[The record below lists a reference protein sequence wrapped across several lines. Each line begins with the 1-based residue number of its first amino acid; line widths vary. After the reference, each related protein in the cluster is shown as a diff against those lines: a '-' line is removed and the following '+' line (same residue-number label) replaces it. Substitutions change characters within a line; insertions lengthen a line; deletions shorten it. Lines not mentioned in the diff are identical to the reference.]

1 MSVKKKSKLIPV
13 IAILAGL
20 IVIAAIVLYMN
31 MGSIA
36 KAAVEKVATDTLGVK
51 VTIAALDIN
60 PVEKRVTVRG
70 LKVSNPPGFR
80 KDHALTV
87 DHIGIAAESLNRE
100 LLVFRQIEVLGA
112 NVNME
117 VTEKDTNLTALQ
129 KNANRNASSRKAA
142 QQGEKVVKV
151 IIRELLLN
159 NTTLNPSA
167 TLAAGDMRPVN
178 ISSIRIT
185 GIGEKQNGV
194 IASEAIVQVLE
205 RVSQVSFQIAVQSGF
220 LEGLS
225 PEAVAGMRSQLGMPP
240 DLKEQAKQGIESIKS
255 GIKGLFSE

>member
-1 MSVKKKSKLIPV
+1 MSEKKKNRFIPV
-13 IAILAGL
+13 VAVLAGL
-20 IVIAAIVLYMN
+20 IVIAAAVLYMN

-36 KAAVEKVATDTLGVK
+36 KAAVEKVAADTLGVK

-60 PVEKRVTVRG
+60 PVEKKVTVRG
-70 LKVSNPPGFR
+70 LKIGNPPGFR
-80 KDHALTV
+80 NDHALTV
-87 DHIGIAAESLNRE
+87 DHVGIAAESLNRD

-112 NVNME
+112 NVNLE
-117 VTEKDTNLTALQ
+117 VTAKDTNLTALQ
-129 KNANRNASSRKAA
+129 KNVNRNASAQKAA
-142 QQGEKVVKV
+142 QGEKVVKV

-167 TLAAGDMRPVN
+167 TLIAGDPQSVN

-205 RVSQVSFQIAVQSGF
+205 RISQVSFQIAGQSGF
-220 LEGLS
+220 LGGLS

-255 GIKGLFSE
+255 GIKGLFNE